1 MEFKRD
7 YVITPEFL
15 GKRLANTRFH
25 LTLSAVT
32 SHGFLVFPKALKE
45 ITIR

>member
-7 YVITPEFL
+7 NVIILELL

-25 LTLSAVT
+25 LTLPAVT
-32 SHGFLVFPKALKE
+32 SHGFPVFPKTLNE
-45 ITIR
+45 ITVR